1 MDQQF
6 AGLEQ
11 IAQEEIDVG
20 MLQTYLQQLPDKAPA
35 VRHPGAA
42 GAGGLFHR
50 CAGDQAGARDRPP
63 FFKAGQ
69 CGYRCFAVSGFF
81 YQDCAVYPA
90 SVHDRFRFG
99 LDATSVVALLGS
111 AGVAIGLAIQGSL
124 SNFAGGVL
132 ILLLKPFRV
141 DDYIKVD
148 NDGHEGTVK
157 EIQLFYTKLSTPNNH
172 VVIIPNGTLSNSSI
186 LNMSTLTERRMDIL
200 VGISYDADIRQ
211 AREVI
216 MKVLEEDESVLA
228 TKDRRVFVDT
238 LADSGVNLN
247 VRCWADNETYWECKW
262 RITEKIKYALDEAG
276 ISIPY
281 PQLDVHIA
289 PPGGWCRKIIFKKL
303 FIFFLQKGQEISI
316 IVLVAGTCWNS
327 AVGSATDS

>member
-1 MDQQF
+1 MGMEKQA

-20 MLQTYLQQLPDKAPA
+20 LIQTYVQQLPDKALRFGIRVLLA
-35 VRHPGAA
+35 LVVFFIGVQVIKLVRGIVRRSLKRGNADI
-42 GAGGLFHR
+42 GVSQFLDSFIKTVLYILLLFMI
-50 CAGDQAGARDRPP
+50 A
-63 FFKAGQ
+63 
-69 CGYRCFAVSGFF
+69 SG
-81 YQDCAVYPA
+81 
-90 SVHDRFRFG
+90 FG

-228 TKDRRVFVDT
+228 TKDRRVLVDT

-289 PPGGWCRKIIFKKL
+289 PPGEC
-303 FIFFLQKGQEISI
+303 
-316 IVLVAGTCWNS
+316 AGK
-327 AVGSATDS
+327 

>member
-1 MDQQF
+1 MGMEKQA

-20 MLQTYLQQLPDKAPA
+20 LIQTYVQQLPDKALRFGIRVLLA
-35 VRHPGAA
+35 LVVFFIGVQVIKLVRRIVRRSLKRGNADI
-42 GAGGLFHR
+42 GVSQFLDSFIKTVLYILLLFMI
-50 CAGDQAGARDRPP
+50 A
-63 FFKAGQ
+63 
-69 CGYRCFAVSGFF
+69 SG
-81 YQDCAVYPA
+81 
-90 SVHDRFRFG
+90 FG

-186 LNMSTLTERRMDIL
+186 LNMSTLTERRMDIP

-289 PPGGWCRKIIFKKL
+289 PPGEC
-303 FIFFLQKGQEISI
+303 
-316 IVLVAGTCWNS
+316 AGK
-327 AVGSATDS
+327 

>member
-1 MDQQF
+1 MGMEKQA

-20 MLQTYLQQLPDKAPA
+20 LIQAYVQQLPDKALRFGIRVLLA
-35 VRHPGAA
+35 LVVFFIGVQVIKLVRGIVRRSLKRGNADI
-42 GAGGLFHR
+42 GVSQFLDSFIKTVLYILLLFMI
-50 CAGDQAGARDRPP
+50 A
-63 FFKAGQ
+63 
-69 CGYRCFAVSGFF
+69 SG
-81 YQDCAVYPA
+81 
-90 SVHDRFRFG
+90 FG

-186 LNMSTLTERRMDIL
+186 LNMSTLTERRMDIP

-276 ISIPY
+276 IVIPY

-289 PPGGWCRKIIFKKL
+289 PPGDG
-303 FIFFLQKGQEISI
+303 
-316 IVLVAGTCWNS
+316 AGK
-327 AVGSATDS
+327 

>member
-1 MDQQF
+1 MDDLK
-6 AGLEQ
+6 GLEQ
-11 IAQEEIDVG
+11 IAPEEIDMG
-20 MLQTYLQQLPDKAPA
+20 LIQSYLQQLPDKALRFGVRVLLALVVFLIGMQVIKLIRRIVRRSLQRGNADIGVTQFLDSFIKA
-35 VRHPGAA
+35 VMYSLL
-42 GAGGLFHR
+42 LFMI
-50 CAGDQAGARDRPP
+50 A
-63 FFKAGQ
+63 
-69 CGYRCFAVSGFF
+69 SG
-81 YQDCAVYPA
+81 
-90 SVHDRFRFG
+90 FG

-148 NDGHEGTVK
+148 DNEHEGTVK

-186 LNMSTLTERRMDIL
+186 LNMSTLTERRMDIK
-200 VGISYDADIRQ
+200 VGISYQADIRQ

-262 RITEKIKYALDEAG
+262 RITEKVKYALDDAG

-281 PQLDVHIA
+281 PQMDVHL
-289 PPGGWCRKIIFKKL
+289 G
-303 FIFFLQKGQEISI
+303 
-316 IVLVAGTCWNS
+316 
-327 AVGSATDS
+327 

>member
-1 MDQQF
+1 M
-6 AGLEQ
+6 EQ

-20 MLQTYLQQLPDKAPA
+20 LIQTYVQQLPDKALRFGIRVLLA
-35 VRHPGAA
+35 LVVFFIGVQVIKLVRGIVRRSLKRGNADI
-42 GAGGLFHR
+42 GVSQFLDSFIKTVLYILLLFMI
-50 CAGDQAGARDRPP
+50 A
-63 FFKAGQ
+63 
-69 CGYRCFAVSGFF
+69 SG
-81 YQDCAVYPA
+81 
-90 SVHDRFRFG
+90 FG

-238 LADSGVNLN
+238 LADSCVNLN

-289 PPGGWCRKIIFKKL
+289 PPGEC
-303 FIFFLQKGQEISI
+303 
-316 IVLVAGTCWNS
+316 AGK
-327 AVGSATDS
+327 

>member
-1 MDQQF
+1 MNEQI

-11 IAQEEIDVG
+11 ITQEEIDVG
-20 MLQTYLQQLPDKAPA
+20 LIQAYLQQLPEKALRFGIRVLLAFVFFMIGTQIIRLVRKILRRSLKKGNADVGVMQFLDSFIKA
-35 VRHPGAA
+35 VMYILL
-42 GAGGLFHR
+42 LFMI
-50 CAGDQAGARDRPP
+50 
-63 FFKAGQ
+63 
-69 CGYRCFAVSGFF
+69 
-81 YQDCAVYPA
+81 A
-90 SVHDRFRFG
+90 SWFG

-111 AGVAIGLAIQGSL
+111 AGVAIGLAVQGSL

-148 NDGHEGTVK
+148 NEGHEGTVK

-172 VVIIPNGTLSNSSI
+172 VVIIPNGALSNSSI
-186 LNMSTLTERRMDIL
+186 LNMSTLTERRMDIP

-216 MKVLEEDESVLA
+216 MKVLEEDEAVL
-228 TKDRRVFVDT
+228 TSKERRVFVEE

-247 VRCWADNETYWECKW
+247 VRCWADNDEYWECKW
-262 RITEKIKYALDEAG
+262 RLTEKIKYALDEAG

-281 PQLDVHIA
+281 PQLDVHM
-289 PPGGWCRKIIFKKL
+289 
-303 FIFFLQKGQEISI
+303 ISD
-316 IVLVAGTCWNS
+316 S
-327 AVGSATDS
+327 GSKE

>member
-1 MDQQF
+1 MGMEKQA

-20 MLQTYLQQLPDKAPA
+20 LIQTYVQQLPDKALRFGIRVLLA
-35 VRHPGAA
+35 LVVFFIGVQVIKLVRGIVRRSLKRGNADI
-42 GAGGLFHR
+42 GVSQFLDSFIKTVLYILLLFMI
-50 CAGDQAGARDRPP
+50 A
-63 FFKAGQ
+63 
-69 CGYRCFAVSGFF
+69 SG
-81 YQDCAVYPA
+81 
-90 SVHDRFRFG
+90 FG

-289 PPGGWCRKIIFKKL
+289 PPGDG
-303 FIFFLQKGQEISI
+303 
-316 IVLVAGTCWNS
+316 AGK
-327 AVGSATDS
+327 

>member
-1 MDQQF
+1 MDGQMS
-6 AGLEQ
+6 GLEQ
-11 IAQEEIDVG
+11 IAQEEIDMG
-20 MLQTYLQQLPDKAPA
+20 LIQAYLQQLPDKALRFGVRVLMA
-35 VRHPGAA
+35 VIVFLVGVQVIRLVRRIVRRSLKRGNADV
-42 GAGGLFHR
+42 GVIQFLDSFI
-50 CAGDQAGARDRPP
+50 
-63 FFKAGQ
+63 KAVM
-69 CGYRCFAVSGFF
+69 YILLVFMIASG
-81 YQDCAVYPA
+81 
-90 SVHDRFRFG
+90 FG

-111 AGVAIGLAIQGSL
+111 AGVAIGLAVQGSL

-148 NDGHEGTVK
+148 NEGHEGTVK

-172 VVIIPNGTLSNSSI
+172 VVIIPNGALSNSSI

-216 MKVLEEDESVLA
+216 MRVLEEDDAVL
-228 TKDRRVFVDT
+228 TSRDRRVFVEE

-247 VRCWADNETYWECKW
+247 VRCWADNDEYWECKW
-262 RITEKIKYALDEAG
+262 RITEKIKYALDDAG

-281 PQLDVHIA
+281 PQMDVHLA
-289 PPGGWCRKIIFKKL
+289 SNLKK
-303 FIFFLQKGQEISI
+303 
-316 IVLVAGTCWNS
+316 
-327 AVGSATDS
+327 